1 MAEARVWIA
10 VMLEYPLWMVLT
22 GTIDRVASE
31 RLDGACL
38 KM

>member
-10 VMLEYPLWMVLT
+10 VLLECPLWMVLT
-22 GTIDRVASE
+22 GIIDTVASE
-31 RLDGACL
+31 VTGACL